1 MLKKRRRNDIGRRI
15 VSSLSD
21 GGKSAARDNKGEV
34 RKGRGVIWND
44 GASM

>member
-34 RKGRGVIWND
+34 RKGGVIWND